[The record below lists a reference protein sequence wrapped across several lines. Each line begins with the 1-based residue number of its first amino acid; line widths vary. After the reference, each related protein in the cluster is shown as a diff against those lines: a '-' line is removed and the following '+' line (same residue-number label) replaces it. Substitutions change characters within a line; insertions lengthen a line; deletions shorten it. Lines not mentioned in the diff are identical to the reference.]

1 MKLPLLFPGDYR
13 GLILQSSCP
22 VWTASDPS
30 LVSSC
35 AGTRVGSKT
44 SPRTATNPTET
55 REFSAT
61 TTVGNREIKPSV
73 ILPSFREGF
82 GIGIKKVQYASTYV
96 HLASLVSVRISSGQ
110 TEDNATTGQVEMY
123 VNENWVTVCA
133 DGFDENDAQ
142 VVCREL
148 GFGNSKTL
156 VPGAFGSKYYTDSI
170 LNLNCTGTEATIKEC
185 SFEQGTCAQR
195 SYNYASVICSKY
207 SMATESMLESSQS
220 YTLCVWNLRV

>member
-1 MKLPLLFPGDYR
+1 M
-13 GLILQSSCP
+13 
-22 VWTASDPS
+22 
-30 LVSSC
+30 
-35 AGTRVGSKT
+35 
-44 SPRTATNPTET
+44 
-55 REFSAT
+55 
-61 TTVGNREIKPSV
+61 
-73 ILPSFREGF
+73 
-82 GIGIKKVQYASTYV
+82 
-96 HLASLVSVRISSGQ
+96 HLASLISVRISSGQ

-185 SFEQGTCAQR
+185 SFETGTCAQR

-207 SMATESMLESSQS
+207 SMARQSMLEFSQS
-220 YTLCVWNLRV
+220 YTTCVCKLGVQIF